1 MGGLGGGCR
10 GRRVGCGPAG
20 TRRGLTQALC
30 SGHMAFVISHW
41 ERDSSLTLLPPPP
54 PSSSHLSLSDF
65 PSLSLSLLLSG
76 FKGLKCFSCLLCIK
90 CPPPHLPPPATLN
103 FAVLREKWLSGG
115 EAADAVKP
123 SQTEAGV
130 ITGRC
135 SLLIP
140 CEEVNGA
147 GVAEKVLP
155 APTEQLILYNGPQ
168 FGCDYDTF
176 WW

>member
-1 MGGLGGGCR
+1 MQRSQSRMWACRDPPRINTSAVLRTYGICHLPLGKR
-10 GRRVGCGPAG
+10 
-20 TRRGLTQALC
+20 LFL
-30 SGHMAFVISHW
+30 
-41 ERDSSLTLLPPPP
+41 DSAAAPP

-168 FGCDYDTF
+168 FGCGYDTF